1 VNRVAPDGAALFVCA
16 YDRRVDVERFRSEF
30 PVFARRA
37 YLNTGTDGPLPTRA
51 VTAAAA
57 QFARELHNGRSG
69 AEHSASHGRLAE
81 QLRARLANLI
91 GASTDEVA
99 LTHSTTEG
107 INIILSGLQFR
118 EGDEVLTSDEEHTGL
133 LAPLGALQRRGV
145 VVRQVPLADIADS
158 AGTKTKLIAVSH
170 VSWMRGLV
178 APIEQLAAAGPPLLL
193 DGAQSAGAIPVDVH
207 TLGCDFYAAAG
218 QKWLCGPDGTGL
230 LYVRGNRIEELGI
243 PWPSY
248 VTLGDPAR
256 PFELVPA
263 RGARRFD
270 GGEVAGPVM
279 AASLASLDVLEEAGW
294 DWIFATSRRQAQK
307 LRDLI
312 ADRVELIRGDA
323 TTLVT
328 WRPPAVTDD
337 EGALAEVQRLE
348 AEDVIVR
355 AFAGRPWLRAS
366 VGAWSSDADLERL
379 VALCS

>member
-1 VNRVAPDGAALFVCA
+1 
-16 YDRRVDVERFRSEF
+16 VDVERFRFEF
-30 PVFARRA
+30 PVFASRA

-51 VTAAAA
+51 VAAAGA
-57 QFARELHNGRSG
+57 QFDRELRCGRSG
-69 AEHSASHGRLAE
+69 AEHSASHGWLVE
-81 QLRARLANLI
+81 QLRARLAALI
-91 GASTDEVA
+91 GASADEVA

-107 INIILSGLQFR
+107 INIVLSGLQLQ
-118 EGDEVLTSDEEHTGL
+118 EGDEVLTSDEEHPGL

-145 VVRQVPLADIADS
+145 VVRQIPLGDIADS
-158 AGTKTKLIAVSH
+158 AGTNTRLIAVSH

-178 APIEQLAAAGPPLLL
+178 APVEQLAAAGPPLLL
-193 DGAQSAGAIPVDVH
+193 DGAQGAGAIPVDVH
-207 TLGCDFYAAAG
+207 ALGCDFYAAAG

-230 LYVRGNRIEELGI
+230 LYVRAGRIEELGI

-248 VTLGDPAR
+248 VTLGDTAR
-256 PFELVPA
+256 PLERVPA

-270 GGEVAGPVM
+270 GGEVAGPVI

-294 DWIFATSRRQAQK
+294 DWVFATSRRQAQK
-307 LRDLI
+307 LRDLL

-328 WRPPAVTDD
+328 WRPPAVTND

-355 AFAGRPWLRAS
+355 AFTGRPWLRAS

>member
-1 VNRVAPDGAALFVCA
+1 
-16 YDRRVDVERFRSEF
+16 
-30 PVFARRA
+30 
-37 YLNTGTDGPLPTRA
+37 

-57 QFARELHNGRSG
+57 QFDRELRNGRSG
-69 AEHSASHGRLAE
+69 AEHSVAHGRLAE
-81 QLRARLANLI
+81 ELRDRLAGLI

-107 INIILSGLQFR
+107 INIVLSGLGLR
-118 EGDEVLTSDEEHTGL
+118 EGDEVLTSDEEHPGL
-133 LAPLGALQRRGV
+133 LAPLGALQKRGIA
-145 VVRQVPLADIADS
+145 VRQVPLADIAGS
-158 AGTKTKLIAVSH
+158 AGPRTRLIAVSH

-178 APIEQLAAAGPPLLL
+178 APVEQLAAVGPPLLL
-193 DGAQSAGAIPVDVH
+193 DGAQGAGAIPVNVH
-207 TLGCDFYAAAG
+207 ALGCDFYAAAG

-230 LYVRGNRIEELGI
+230 LYVREGRIEELGI

-248 VTLGDPAR
+248 VTLDDPAR
-256 PFELVPA
+256 PFDLVAA

-270 GGEVAGPVM
+270 GGEVAGPAI

-294 DWIFATSRRQAQK
+294 DWIFATSRQQAQK
-307 LRDLI
+307 LRDLL
-312 ADRVELIRGDA
+312 ADRVELIDSSA

-328 WRPPAVTDD
+328 WRPPAITND

-355 AFAGRPWLRAS
+355 AFTGRPWLRAS

-379 VALCS
+379 VALCA